1 VSGIDAYSAKSAGAV
16 GVGEDGDGGSDSDS
30 GSGSDGDGADD
41 GFFRVTG
48 VAGAATGSVRSA
60 DDSAA
65 DGDRRSRYGRWL
77 SRGRLAL
84 GGLALAAGLA
94 LVVAPT
100 GVIGA
105 VESLATEEVRTAAAI
120 VGGFAVVQ
128 ALIAGA
134 LVRARSADPTTVPD
148 PTTDADATDPG
159 AIPGEGLDESLSS
172 YDELT
177 DGERAA
183 VRERLRAAAVTA
195 VAERRSC
202 TRERAA
208 AVVAE
213 GAWTDDPSAAA
224 YLAGRPGDEDAAGAD
239 PDPGPTARIP
249 LSARLREWAGA
260 GSSERV
266 RATRAAEAIPRI
278 RPGSMGRADGPDSAV
293 DRREH
298 VEAVR

>member
-1 VSGIDAYSAKSAGAV
+1 VSGIDAYSAKSAGVV
-16 GVGEDGDGGSDSDS
+16 GVGDDGDDDS
-30 GSGSDGDGADD
+30 GGTSGDAGGGTGDGTDD
-41 GFFRVTG
+41 GFFRSTG
-48 VAGAATGSVRSA
+48 VVAAATGGSQPT
-60 DDSAA
+60 DDPDA
-65 DGDRRSRYGRWL
+65 DGDGRSRYGRWL

-134 LVRARSADPTTVPD
+134 LVRARSADPTEVPD
-148 PTTDADATDPG
+148 PTSDADATDPG
-159 AIPGEGLDESLSS
+159 ATPGGDLDESLSS
-172 YDELT
+172 YDDLT

-195 VAERRSC
+195 VAERRTCS
-202 TRERAA
+202 RERAA
-208 AVVAE
+208 TVVAA
-213 GAWTDDPSAAA
+213 GDWTDDPSAAA
-224 YLAGRPGDEDAAGAD
+224 YLAGRPDGDDGANEEAV
-239 PDPGPTARIP
+239 GRLP

-266 RATRAAEAIPRI
+266 RATRTAEAIPRV
-278 RPGSMGRADGPDSAV
+278 RPDAPGGPDGTAPAG
-293 DRREH
+293 DRRDP